1 MRYIDQERIYNLTDQ
16 GLTIFQHY
24 FPGDD
29 LRNPKT
35 FIKIRE
41 NEKTASARVTWY
53 QGYWRITD
61 FGQQDQVNGMKAID
75 FVVWREQLP
84 YYDALL
90 YIEQVVI
97 GHTIEGK
104 DFVRSKWSA
113 EYEMREMAP
122 GDRKGEYNFIYKSKP
137 STDDLS
143 AIGRYVTADIL
154 DHFNC
159 RAVEQY
165 EYCATSKKL
174 NRDVVHIF
182 KATKDYPIFVFDYGD
197 FKKLYRPHE
206 QEKKNRFLYIGKKP
220 KEYIYGLKQLQD
232 AKSEFTDDDDQG
244 GVIAPEDKP
253 NARVIDLFR
262 CSGESDALNL
272 ASLGFHVYWL
282 NSESADLDHKSF
294 RMLDEMCQNHYQVMD
309 LDATGQEQAM
319 KNATKHINQ
328 YTIELPE
335 WLRYKKDFRGNPC
348 KDLKDFIN
356 LSGDDFDATRY
367 DFLVLKNSAKRVKFW
382 NKAKDKRSGSDNY
395 SIDMQDYFFFL
406 RANGFYQAE
415 SIYHK
420 RAGYCYV
427 KMNGKIVDLISP
439 EDFKRIAKRYTMEW
453 VEGRKLMDAK
463 KILNKITGSN
473 QISEE
478 QLSTIRRVNLEFRN
492 HTPTTE
498 YLYFRNGAIRVTRDK
513 IEKIHH
519 SEIPNFIL
527 GGLTVN
533 NQVISHVIDR
543 DIRVIEKSPVEVDHT
558 PEYQS
563 LLDQRDALDPEKDF
577 DKLNEINELI
587 STFPDTDKYSLK
599 VNDEDFFFIQFLRD
613 VSHLHWRKELEQKVE
628 LSAQEKKEQ
637 DLCFINLLFFIGFH
651 CAQYKDPGKPW
662 VTFLQDSRISEIGQA
677 SGRSGK
683 SLIQMAPTFCRASFY
698 IGGRPLNMEKSF
710 EFIYDGLTEFHD
722 YIQVDDLHEY
732 ALFSNFYTEITG
744 NRKVN
749 PKNYAAI
756 TLKYA
761 DSGKMS
767 FSSNFELQNVDS
779 STIGRI
785 VYSVVSDYFHEK
797 TKYNDYRETITP
809 LTKYGRRLYDDFTD
823 EEWVKFYNLVA
834 YAVQLQMRFHKI
846 QPPTGNIEK
855 RQLRRIMA
863 MGLGKD
869 EEFMRWANDYFIGRP
884 AGMIGEI
891 SPDENAY
898 FNTLF
903 LKEKA
908 FESFSQQLTQ
918 KQKHDYKIAKFR
930 KHLEAWCEYNDYE
943 LNPEDVCTDRQNRR
957 ILRTIEGKTK
967 ELMYVST
974 AKRKSS
980 DPLPA
985 PAPPM
990 VNDDRPPF

>member
-1 MRYIDQERIYNLTDQ
+1 MRYIDQEKIYDLTDQ
-16 GLTIFQHY
+16 GLAIFQHY
-24 FPGDD
+24 FPSDD

-35 FIKIRE
+35 FIKLRDS
-41 NEKTASARVTWY
+41 EKTASARVTWY
-53 QGYWRITD
+53 QGFWRITD

-75 FVVWREQLP
+75 FVVWREQLIH
-84 YYDALL
+84 YDALL
-90 YIEQVVI
+90 FIENVI
-97 GHTIEGK
+97 IGRTVEGK
-104 DFVRSKWSA
+104 DFTRTKWSA
-113 EYEMREMAP
+113 DYEMREMQPA
-122 GDRKGEYNFIYKSKP
+122 DKKGEYNFIYKQKP
-137 STDDLS
+137 TPEDLS
-143 AIGRYVTADIL
+143 SIGRYVTAEIL
-154 DHFNC
+154 EKFNC
-159 RAVEQY
+159 RSVEQY
-165 EYCATSKKL
+165 EYCNTSKKL

-220 KEYIYGLKQLQD
+220 KDYIYGLTQLKD

-244 GVIAPEDKP
+244 GVVAPEDKP
-253 NARVIDLFR
+253 SARVIDLFR

-272 ASLGFHVYWL
+272 AAIGFHVYWL
-282 NSESADLDHKSF
+282 NSESADLDYKSF
-294 RMLDEMCQNHYQVMD
+294 KMLDEMCQSHYQIMD
-309 LDATGQEQAM
+309 LDATGQDQAM
-319 KNATKHINQ
+319 KNAMKHINL
-328 YTIELPE
+328 YTVELPE

-356 LSGDDFDATRY
+356 LSGDDFDSTRF
-367 DFLVLKNSAKRVKFW
+367 DFLVLKNSAKRVRFW
-382 NKAKDKRSGSDNY
+382 NKQKDKKSGSDNY
-395 SIDMQDYFFFL
+395 NIDMQDYFFFL

-427 KMNGKIVDLISP
+427 KVNGKVVELISP

-478 QLSTIRRVNLEFRN
+478 QMSTIRRVNIEFRN

-498 YLYFRNGAIRVTRDK
+498 YLYFRNGAIKISLDK
-513 IEKIHH
+513 IEKIPH
-519 SEIPNFIL
+519 SDIKNYIL

-533 NQVISHVIDR
+533 NQVITHLIDK
-543 DIRVIEKSPVEVDHT
+543 DIRVIDQPPVEVTHT
-558 PEYQS
+558 PEFQALIDQQS
-563 LLDQRDALDPEKDF
+563 TLDAITQKDQLIQINDA
-577 DKLNEINELI
+577 IA
-587 STFPDTDKYSLK
+587 SFPDVDKYVLK
-599 VNDEDFFFIQFLRD
+599 VNDPDFFFVRFLRD
-613 VSHLHWRKELEQKVE
+613 ISHLHWRKELEQNIKLTE
-628 LSAQEKKEQ
+628 LEKKEQ
-637 DLCFINLLFFIGFH
+637 DLCFINLLFFFGYH

-662 VTFLQDSRISEIGQA
+662 VTFLQDSRISEIGMA

-683 SLIQMAPTFCRASFY
+683 SLVQMAPTFCRASFY
-698 IGGRPLNMEKSF
+698 IGGRALNQEKAF
-710 EFIYDGLTEFHD
+710 EFVYDGLTEFHD

-785 VYSVVSDYFHEK
+785 VYSVVSDYFHER

-809 LTKYGRRLYDDFTD
+809 LTKYARRLYDDFTD
-823 EEWVKFYNLVA
+823 EEWVKFYNLMA
-834 YAVQLQMRFHKI
+834 YSVQLQMRFHKI

-863 MGLGKD
+863 QGLGKD
-869 EEFMRWANDYFIGRP
+869 EEFMRWANDYFINRP
-884 AGMIGEI
+884 AGLVGDM

-898 FNTLF
+898 FNTYF

-908 FESFSQQLTQ
+908 FEAFSLQLTQ
-918 KQKHDYKIAKFR
+918 KQKHDYKIAKFK
-930 KHLEAWCEYNDYE
+930 KHLEAWCEYNGYE
-943 LNPEDVCTDRQNRR
+943 LNPEEVCSDRPNRR
-957 ILRTIEGKTK
+957 ILRSIEGKTK
-967 ELMYVST
+967 ELMYIGT
-974 AKRKSS
+974 AIRNGSS
-980 DPLPA
+980 PS
-985 PAPPM
+985 PAPPIDS
-990 VNDDRPPF
+990 NKPPF